1 MGKGLL
7 RWEIH
12 QRQMS
17 HFRAPPLPREEKA
30 RRRQAFRDLFEP
42 ELKARGF
49 LQAGKG
55 FWRVREEGF
64 VQYVLFTHFR
74 STPTW
79 QFIGCGSEWSLM
91 HHAREVLLGKPYIR
105 WYGFAEP
112 TGLQRF
118 TGLEDPVLKTETL
131 FDMTDDFDK
140 GLRLEYDRFLTH
152 ALPLLEAPCSCEAYA
167 QKPPTLIPRALA
179 WMYLRRWEEAQEAL
193 ESRIAFEEA
202 QAREHGGSCFTEAIQ
217 AYSSLLEQLRRGE
230 YAQADA
236 LVRQAEEYVYKDL
249 TSVSKR
255 LAKQFRFRD
264 GHVPE

>member
-7 RWEIH
+7 RWEVH

-17 HFRAPPLPREEKA
+17 HFIAPPLPPEEKA
-30 RRRQAFRDLFEP
+30 RRRQAFRDLFGP
-42 ELKARGF
+42 ELKDRGF
-49 LQAGKG
+49 LHAGKG

-74 STPTW
+74 GTPAW
-79 QFIGCGSEWSLM
+79 QYVGCGSQWSLM
-91 HHAREVLLGKPYIR
+91 NHAREVLLGKPYLR

-112 TGLQRF
+112 ETLQRF

-131 FDMTDDFDK
+131 FDMTDDFDE
-140 GLRLEYDRFLTH
+140 GLRLEYDRFMTH

-167 QKPPTLIPRALA
+167 QKPPALIPRALA

-193 ESRIAFEEA
+193 EARIAFEEA
-202 QAREHGGSCFTEAIQ
+202 QESGSSCFTQAAQ
-217 AYSSLLEQLRRGE
+217 AYRSLLEQLRRGE
-230 YAQADA
+230 YSQADA
-236 LVRQAEEYVYKDL
+236 LVRQAEESVYADL
-249 TSVSKR
+249 ASVSKR

-264 GHVPE
+264 GHIPE